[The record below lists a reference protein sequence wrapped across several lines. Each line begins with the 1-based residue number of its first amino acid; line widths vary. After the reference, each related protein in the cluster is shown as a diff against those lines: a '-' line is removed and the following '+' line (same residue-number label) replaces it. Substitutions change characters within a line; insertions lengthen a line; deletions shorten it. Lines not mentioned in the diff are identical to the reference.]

1 MKISKEDI
9 QKYGTEDEKK
19 ALTERRV
26 EVKRRKSGRRT
37 NQNKFEE
44 YKQWLKIDIENI
56 ETNFAWESWDELE
69 TELDGALQDVRKLM
83 MYAPK
88 ED

>member
-26 EVKRRKSGRRT
+26 EVKRRKSGRHT